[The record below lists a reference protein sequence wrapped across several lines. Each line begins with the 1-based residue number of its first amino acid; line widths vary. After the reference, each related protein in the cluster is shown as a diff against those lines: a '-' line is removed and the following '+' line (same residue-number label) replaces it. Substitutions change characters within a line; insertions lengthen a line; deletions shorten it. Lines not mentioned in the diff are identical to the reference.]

1 MARPYYGAI
10 ITLSNNL
17 KIIKNQCEKIH
28 FNNELKSDKILKVG
42 KMVIAKKLWDFI
54 PRIQEQ
60 LHGEASF

>member
-1 MARPYYGAI
+1 MARPYYGVI

-17 KIIKNQCEKIH
+17 KIIKNQCEKIY

-42 KMVIAKKLWDFI
+42 KMAIAKKLWDFI
-54 PRIQEQ
+54 LRIQEQ